1 MAGKSAFQHA
11 DPIQFLRR
19 CSFFNTTKNVHINDV
34 LVMTITVFGLW
45 SQVCSRLELFQLVAA
60 DKQPGWYKQLC
71 TVAAG
76 VQQLWLFEFLAPTE
90 MLTCD
95 KFGAHATNHLR
106 SVHSYQHITK
116 AVNRRLK
123 YII

>member
-1 MAGKSAFQHA
+1 VVTGLLSAGAVPAS
-11 DPIQFLRR
+11 
-19 CSFFNTTKNVHINDV
+19 
-34 LVMTITVFGLW
+34 G
-45 SQVCSRLELFQLVAA
+45 SRQAA
-60 DKQPGWYKQLC
+60 RWYKQPC

-106 SVHSYQHITK
+106 SVHPYQQITK
-116 AVNRRLK
+116 ADNRRLK